1 MTSTTRYRLGI
12 DIGGTFTDIVLLG
25 EDGNVHTKKIL
36 STPDDYSRA
45 IEEGVRRLLAETGVA
60 ADAIAEV
67 SHGTT
72 VATNAIIER
81 KGVRVALI
89 TTQGFRDILEIA
101 RYRAPQLYD
110 VFFRKP
116 EPLVERRLR
125 FEVPERM
132 AASGETVTP
141 LDTDALL
148 AVADKCIEEKVDAVA
163 VVFINAYTNGAHEEE
178 AAAVIREKYP
188 DLPVTM
194 SSELVPQIQE
204 YERTSTT
211 VVNAY
216 IRPVIERYAR
226 RLEDR
231 LKTIGI
237 KVPLNI
243 MQSNGGVLPGDLA
256 ARRPIFIIESGPA
269 AGVVGAQRLGE
280 RLGLGDTIVFDMGG
294 TTAKASIIVGGEYG
308 TAPETEVGGGAAL
321 GHRMIRG
328 GGYVVQAP
336 TIDIAEV
343 GAGGGSIAWIDAG
356 GGIQVGPHSAGAA
369 PGPVCYGQGGTEPT
383 VTDANLLLGYLNP
396 DVLVGGDLALDKI
409 GAERAVA
416 AIGEKLGQSV
426 TDTAYGIHLIAN
438 ARMMRALS
446 AVSSERGLDPAGFGA
461 FAFGGN
467 GGVHVC
473 GLADSLGLNQVIV
486 PPAAGLFSAL
496 GLIFA
501 DVEHQCIRAYYQPI
515 DSLDLD
521 ALNRTFD
528 LLKGEATDLLEADGY
543 SDARRDLSFS
553 VEVKYI
559 GQNMALPIPVARL
572 PLTRDDLEALSEE
585 FAVAH
590 DVTFGYRSDQE
601 RLQLVS
607 LKVIGRGI
615 PDSPRLPDEV
625 RIGGEHSPATGKRQ
639 AYFGPEHG
647 WLETPVVHRADLTE
661 TPRPGPLIVEE
672 YDTTTVVRPGWT
684 ASRDDWNNIVL
695 SGETA

>member
-1 MTSTTRYRLGI
+1 MTRYRLGI

-25 EDGNVHTKKIL
+25 EDGVVHTKKIL
-36 STPDDYSRA
+36 SSPDDYSRA
-45 IEEGVRRLLAETGVA
+45 IEEGTRALLAESDIA
-60 ADAIAEV
+60 ADAISEV

-81 KGVRVALI
+81 KGVRVALV
-89 TTQGFRDILEIA
+89 TTQGFRDVLEIA

-125 FEVPERM
+125 FQVPERM
-132 AASGETVTP
+132 AANGEVVIP
-141 LDTDALL
+141 LDADAVH
-148 AVADKCIEEKVDAVA
+148 AVADQCVAEDVAAVA
-163 VVFINAYTNGAHEEE
+163 ICFINAYANGAHEEE
-178 AAAVIREKYP
+178 AAALFRARHP
-188 DLPVTM
+188 DLPVTV

-216 IRPVIERYAR
+216 IRPVIENYAR
-226 RLEDR
+226 KLEER
-231 LKTIGI
+231 LKAIGI
-237 KVPLNI
+237 SVPLNI
-243 MQSNGGVLPGDLA
+243 MQSNGGVLPAELA
-256 ARRPIFIIESGPA
+256 ARKPIFIIESGPA
-269 AGVVGAQRLGE
+269 AGVVGAQRLGD

-343 GAGGGSIAWIDAG
+343 GAGGGSIAWVDAG

-396 DVLVGGDLALDKI
+396 DVLVGGDLSLDRQ
-409 GAERAVA
+409 GAERAVTE
-416 AIGEKLGQSV
+416 IGDRLGQSP

-473 GLADSLGLNQVIV
+473 GLADSLGLPEVVV

-501 DVEHQCIRAYYQPI
+501 DVEHQCIRAYYQPV
-515 DSLDLD
+515 DMLDLD
-521 ALNRTFD
+521 DLNATFET
-528 LLKGEATDLLEADGY
+528 LQREATGLLSADGY
-543 SDARRDLSFS
+543 PSSRQDVTYS
-553 VEVKYI
+553 VGVKYI
-559 GQNMALPIPVARL
+559 GQNAALAVAVEHLPISA
-572 PLTRDDLEALSEE
+572 DDLTALSDVFSE
-585 FAVAH
+585 AH
-590 DVTFGYRSDQE
+590 DKTFGYRSDSE

-607 LKVIGRGI
+607 LKVVGRGV
-615 PDSPRLPDEV
+615 PDAPRLPDEV
-625 RIGGEHSPATGKRQ
+625 RVGSGYVPTMDNRR

-647 WLETPVVHRADLTE
+647 WIETPVLRRADIDDT
-661 TPRPGPLIVEE
+661 RRFGPLIVEE
-672 YDTTTVVRPGWT
+672 YDTTTVVRPGWA
-684 ASRDDWNNIVL
+684 ASRDSWNNIRL
-695 SGETA
+695 TSGAG

>member
-1 MTSTTRYRLGI
+1 MTRYRLGV

-25 EDGNVHTKKIL
+25 EDGAVATKKIL

-45 IEEGVRRLLAETGVA
+45 IEDGIRQLLAETGIEPG
-60 ADAIAEV
+60 AIAEV
-67 SHGTT
+67 AHGTT

-81 KGVRVALI
+81 KGVRVALV
-89 TTQGFRDILEIA
+89 TTAGFRDVLEIA
-101 RYRAPQLYD
+101 RYRAPHLYD

-125 FEVPERM
+125 FQVPERI
-132 AASGETVTP
+132 AATGAVVTP
-141 LDTDALL
+141 LDREAVR
-148 AVADKCIEEKVDAVA
+148 AVAEQCVAAKVDAVA
-163 VVFINAYTNGAHEEE
+163 ICFINAYANGAHEEE
-178 AAAVIREKYP
+178 AAAIFRERHP
-188 DLPVTM
+188 DLPVTV

-226 RLEDR
+226 RLDDR

-237 KVPLNI
+237 TVPLNI
-243 MQSNGGVLPGDLA
+243 MQSNGGVLPGALA
-256 ARRPIFIIESGPA
+256 ARKPIFIIESGPA
-269 AGVVGAQRLGE
+269 AGVVGAKRLGD
-280 RLGLGDTIVFDMGG
+280 RLGLGDAIVFDMGG
-294 TTAKASIIVGGEYG
+294 TTAKASIIAGGEYG

-321 GHRMIRG
+321 GHRMVKG

-369 PGPVCYGQGGTEPT
+369 PGPVCYGAGGTEPT

-396 DVLVGGDLALDKI
+396 DVLVGGDLALDRTA
-409 GAERAVA
+409 AEKAVT
-416 AIGEKLGQSV
+416 AIGEKLGQ
-426 TDTAYGIHLIAN
+426 DTTAAAYGIHLIAN

-446 AVSSERGLDPAGFGA
+446 AVSSERGLDPASFGI

-473 GLADSLGLNQVIV
+473 GLADSLGIDKVVV

-521 ALNRTFD
+521 DLNKTFGALRDEAAD
-528 LLKGEATDLLEADGY
+528 LLTSDGY
-543 SDARRDLSFS
+543 PRDRQELTYT
-553 VEVKYI
+553 VDVKYV
-559 GQNMALPIPVARL
+559 GQNTALPIPVSGL
-572 PLTRDDLEALSEE
+572 PITRDDLAEISER
-585 FAVAH
+585 FSVAH
-590 DVTFGYRSDQE
+590 QHVFGYRSDEE
-601 RLQLVS
+601 RLQLVT
-607 LKVIGRGI
+607 LKAVGRGV
-615 PDSPRLPDEV
+615 PDAPRLPTEIKLGDGFKAA
-625 RIGGEHSPATGKRQ
+625 GGMRK
-639 AYFGPEHG
+639 AYFGDEHG
-647 WLETPVVHRADLTE
+647 WVDTPVTGRAALGK

-672 YDTTTVVRPGWT
+672 YDTTTVVRPGWS
-684 ASRDDWNNIVL
+684 ASLDGWNNIVL
-695 SGETA
+695 VKV

>member
-1 MTSTTRYRLGI
+1 MTRYRLGI

-25 EDGNVHTKKIL
+25 EDGVVQTKKIL

-45 IEEGVRRLLAETGVA
+45 IEEGTRALLAETDIA

-89 TTQGFRDILEIA
+89 TTQGFRDVLEIA

-125 FEVPERM
+125 FQVPERM
-132 AASGETVTP
+132 TASGEVDTP
-141 LDTDALL
+141 LDADAVH
-148 AVADKCIEEKVDAVA
+148 AVADKCVAEGVDAVA
-163 VVFINAYTNGAHEEE
+163 ICFINAYANGAHEEE
-178 AAAVIREKYP
+178 AAALFRARYP
-188 DLPVTM
+188 DLPVTV

-226 RLEDR
+226 KLEER
-231 LKTIGI
+231 LKAIGI
-237 KVPLNI
+237 AVPLNI
-243 MQSNGGVLPGDLA
+243 MQSNGGVLPGELA
-256 ARRPIFIIESGPA
+256 ARKPIFIIESGPA
-269 AGVVGAQRLGE
+269 AGVVGAQRLGD

-343 GAGGGSIAWIDAG
+343 GAGGGSIAWVDAG

-396 DVLVGGDLALDKI
+396 DVLVGGDLSLDRQ
-409 GAERAVA
+409 GAERAVTE
-416 AIGEKLGQSV
+416 IGNTLGQST

-473 GLADSLGLNQVIV
+473 GLADSLGLPEVVV

-501 DVEHQCIRAYYQPI
+501 DVEHQCIRAYYQPV
-515 DSLDLD
+515 DMLDLD
-521 ALNRTFD
+521 NLNAAFEALQR
-528 LLKGEATDLLEADGY
+528 EATDLLSADGY
-543 SDARRDLSFS
+543 PSSRQDVTYS
-553 VEVKYI
+553 VDVKYI
-559 GQNMALPIPVARL
+559 GQNAALSVAVNRLPIGA
-572 PLTRDDLEALSEE
+572 DDLTALSEV
-585 FAVAH
+585 FSDAH
-590 DVTFGYRSDQE
+590 DKTFGYRSDAE

-607 LKVIGRGI
+607 LKVVGRGL
-615 PDSPRLPDEV
+615 PDAPRLPDEV
-625 RIGGEHSPATGKRQ
+625 QVGSGYIPSMDNRR
-639 AYFGPEHG
+639 AYFGPEHE
-647 WLETPVVHRADLTE
+647 WMETPVLRRADLDD
-661 TPRPGPLIVEE
+661 TPRSGPLIVEE
-672 YDTTTVVRPGWT
+672 YDTTTVVRPGWA
-684 ASRDDWNNIVL
+684 ASRDSWNNIRL
-695 SGETA
+695 TSGAD

>member
-45 IEEGVRRLLAETGVA
+45 IEEGVRRLLEETGVA

-148 AVADKCIEEKVDAVA
+148 SIADKCIEEKVDAVA
-163 VVFINAYTNGAHEEE
+163 VVFINAYANGAHEEE

-237 KVPLNI
+237 TVPLNI

-396 DVLVGGDLALDKI
+396 DVLVGGDLALDKV

-521 ALNRTFD
+521 ALNRTFE
-528 LLKGEATDLLEADGY
+528 LLKAEATDLLEADGY

-572 PLTRDDLEALSEE
+572 PLTRDDLQALSEE

-590 DVTFGYRSDQE
+590 DVTFGYRSDEE

-625 RIGGEHSPATGKRQ
+625 RIGGDHRAATGIRQ
-639 AYFGPEHG
+639 AYFGPELG
-647 WLETPVVHRADLTE
+647 WLETPVLHRADLTE
-661 TPRPGPLIVEE
+661 TSRPGPVIVEE

-684 ASRDDWNNIVL
+684 ASRDDW
-695 SGETA
+695 

>member
-1 MTSTTRYRLGI
+1 MTRYRLGI

-25 EDGNVHTKKIL
+25 EDGVVHTKKIL
-36 STPDDYSRA
+36 SSPDDYSLA
-45 IEEGVRRLLAETGVA
+45 IEEGTRALLAETDIT
-60 ADAIAEV
+60 ADAISEV

-81 KGVRVALI
+81 KGVRVALV
-89 TTQGFRDILEIA
+89 TTQGFRDVLEIA

-125 FEVPERM
+125 FQVPERM
-132 AASGETVTP
+132 AANGEVVTP
-141 LDTDALL
+141 LDAE
-148 AVADKCIEEKVDAVA
+148 AVDAVA
-163 VVFINAYTNGAHEEE
+163 DRCVAEDVAAVAICFINAYANGAHEEE
-178 AAAVIREKYP
+178 AAALFRARYP
-188 DLPVTM
+188 DLPVTV

-226 RLEDR
+226 KLEER
-231 LKTIGI
+231 LKAIGI
-237 KVPLNI
+237 SVPLNI
-243 MQSNGGVLPGDLA
+243 MQSNGGILPAELA
-256 ARRPIFIIESGPA
+256 ARKPIFIIESGPA
-269 AGVVGAQRLGE
+269 AGVVGAQRLGD

-343 GAGGGSIAWIDAG
+343 GAGGGSIAWVDAG
-356 GGIQVGPHSAGAA
+356 GGIQVGPHSAGAV

-396 DVLVGGDLALDKI
+396 DVLVGGDLTLDRQ
-409 GAERAVA
+409 GAEQSVTE
-416 AIGEKLGQSV
+416 IGETLGQPA

-446 AVSSERGLDPAGFGA
+446 AVSSERGLDPAGFAA

-473 GLADSLGLNQVIV
+473 GLADSLGLPEVVV

-501 DVEHQCIRAYYQPI
+501 DVEHQCIRAYYQPV
-515 DSLDLD
+515 DMLDLND
-521 ALNRTFD
+521 LNATFEM
-528 LLKGEATDLLEADGY
+528 LQREATGLLSADGY
-543 SDARRDLSFS
+543 PSSRQDVTYS
-553 VEVKYI
+553 VDVKYI
-559 GQNMALPIPVARL
+559 GQNAALAVAVERLPISA
-572 PLTRDDLEALSEE
+572 DDLTALSEVFSE
-585 FAVAH
+585 AH
-590 DVTFGYRSDQE
+590 DKTFGYRSDAE

-607 LKVIGRGI
+607 LKVVGRGV
-615 PDSPRLPDEV
+615 PDAPRLPDEV
-625 RIGGEHSPATGKRQ
+625 RVGSGYVPTMDNRR

-647 WLETPVVHRADLTE
+647 WIETPVLRRADLDDTR
-661 TPRPGPLIVEE
+661 RPGPLIVEE
-672 YDTTTVVRPGWT
+672 YDTTTVVRPGWA
-684 ASRDDWNNIVL
+684 ASRDSWNNIRL
-695 SGETA
+695 TSGAD

>member
-1 MTSTTRYRLGI
+1 MTSYRLGV

-25 EDGNVHTKKIL
+25 EDGTVHTKKIL

-45 IEEGVRRLLAETGVA
+45 IEDGIRQLLTETGVA
-60 ADAIAEV
+60 PGDITEV
-67 SHGTT
+67 AHGTT

-81 KGVRVALI
+81 KGVRVALV
-89 TTQGFRDILEIA
+89 TTEGFRDVLEIA

-110 VFFRKP
+110 VYFRKP

-125 FEVPERM
+125 FQVPERM
-132 AASGETVTP
+132 TASGNVDRP
-141 LDTDALL
+141 LDRDALL
-148 AVADKCIEEKVDAVA
+148 AVADKCVAERVDAVA
-163 VVFINAYTNGAHEEE
+163 ICFINAYVNGAHEEE
-178 AAAVIREKYP
+178 AAALFREKYP
-188 DLPVTM
+188 DLPVTV

-226 RLEDR
+226 RLDDR
-231 LKTIGI
+231 LKTLGI
-237 KVPLNI
+237 RVPLNI

-256 ARRPIFIIESGPA
+256 ARKPIFIIESGPA
-269 AGVVGAQRLGE
+269 AGVVGAKRLGD
-280 RLGLGDTIVFDMGG
+280 RLGLGDSIVFDMGG
-294 TTAKASIIVGGEYG
+294 TTAKASIIVDGTYG
-308 TAPETEVGGGAAL
+308 MAPETEVGGGAAL

-356 GGIQVGPHSAGAA
+356 GGINVGPHSAGAV

-396 DVLVGGDLALDKI
+396 EVLVGGDLELDRD
-409 GAERAVA
+409 GAAKAVA
-416 AIGEKLGQSV
+416 AIGAKLGQDV
-426 TDTAYGIHLIAN
+426 TEAAYGIHLIAN

-446 AVSSERGLDPAGFGA
+446 AVSSERGLDPAGFNA

-473 GLADSLGLNQVIV
+473 GLADALGIDRVIV

-501 DVEHQCIRAYYQPI
+501 DVEHQCIRAYYQPL
-515 DSLDLD
+515 DALDLD
-521 ALNRTFD
+521 HLNATFATLRD
-528 LLKGEATDLLEADGY
+528 EATDLLTADGY
-543 SDARRDLSFS
+543 GAARQELIVSA
-553 VEVKYI
+553 EVKYI
-559 GQNMALPIPVARL
+559 GQNMALAIPIDTLPVTQA
-572 PLTRDDLEALSEE
+572 DLADIGER

-590 DVTFGYRSDQE
+590 EATFGYRSDEE
-601 RLQLVS
+601 RLQFVS
-607 LKVIGRGI
+607 LKVVGRGV
-615 PDSPRLPDEV
+615 PDAPRLPDRV
-625 RIGGEHSPATGKRQ
+625 RIGDGFTAANATRK
-639 AYFGPEHG
+639 AYFGSEIG
-647 WLETPVVHRADLTE
+647 WLDTPVTSRAGLAGKSHK
-661 TPRPGPLIVEE
+661 GPLIVEE
-672 YDTTTVVRPGWT
+672 YDSTTVVRPGWS
-684 ASRDDWNNIVL
+684 ASLDDWNNIVL
-695 SGETA
+695 TQTAP

>member
-1 MTSTTRYRLGI
+1 MAPSPTSCCWARTARSQ
-12 DIGGTFTDIVLLG
+12 
-25 EDGNVHTKKIL
+25 TKKIL

-45 IEEGVRRLLAETGVA
+45 IEDGIRQLLAETGIEPGAIGEVA
-60 ADAIAEV
+60 
-67 SHGTT
+67 HGTT

-81 KGVRVALI
+81 KGVRVALV
-89 TTQGFRDILEIA
+89 TTEGFRDVLEIA
-101 RYRAPQLYD
+101 RYRAPHLYD

-125 FEVPERM
+125 FQVPERI
-132 AASGETVTP
+132 AATGAVVTP
-141 LDTDALL
+141 LDRDAVR
-148 AVADKCIEEKVDAVA
+148 AVAEQCVAAKVDAVA
-163 VVFINAYTNGAHEEE
+163 ICFINAYANGAHEEE
-178 AAAVIREKYP
+178 AAAIFREHHP
-188 DLPVTM
+188 DLPVTV

-226 RLEDR
+226 RLDDR

-237 KVPLNI
+237 TVPLNI
-243 MQSNGGVLPGDLA
+243 MQSNGGVLPGELA
-256 ARRPIFIIESGPA
+256 ARKPIFIIESGPA
-269 AGVVGAQRLGE
+269 AGVVGAKRLGD
-280 RLGLGDTIVFDMGG
+280 RLGLGDAIVFDMGG
-294 TTAKASIIVGGEYG
+294 TTAKASIIAGGEYG

-321 GHRMIRG
+321 GHRMVKG

-369 PGPVCYGQGGTEPT
+369 PGPVCYGAGGTEPT

-396 DVLVGGDLALDKI
+396 DVLVGGDLALDRTA
-409 GAERAVA
+409 AEKAVT
-416 AIGEKLGQSV
+416 AIGEKLGQ
-426 TDTAYGIHLIAN
+426 DTTAAAYGIHLIAN

-446 AVSSERGLDPAGFGA
+446 AVSSERGLDPASFGI

-473 GLADSLGLNQVIV
+473 GLADSLGIDKVVV

-521 ALNRTFD
+521 DLNKTFGALRDEAAD
-528 LLKGEATDLLEADGY
+528 LLTSDGY
-543 SDARRDLSFS
+543 PRDRQELTYT
-553 VEVKYI
+553 VDVKYV
-559 GQNMALPIPVARL
+559 GQNTALPIPVSGL
-572 PLTRDDLEALSEE
+572 PITRDDLAEISER
-585 FAVAH
+585 FSVAH
-590 DVTFGYRSDQE
+590 QHVFGYRSDEE
-601 RLQLVS
+601 RLQLVT
-607 LKVIGRGI
+607 LKAVGRGV
-615 PDSPRLPDEV
+615 PDAPRLPTAIKLGDGFKAAAGM
-625 RIGGEHSPATGKRQ
+625 RKPISATSTAGSTPRSPAAPRS
-639 AYFGPEHG
+639 ASSPA
-647 WLETPVVHRADLTE
+647 RA
-661 TPRPGPLIVEE
+661 R
-672 YDTTTVVRPGWT
+672 
-684 ASRDDWNNIVL
+684 
-695 SGETA
+695 

>member
-1 MTSTTRYRLGI
+1 MSRYRLGV
-12 DIGGTFTDIVLLG
+12 DIGGTFTDIVLLS
-25 EDGNVHTKKIL
+25 EDGAAHTKKIL

-45 IEEGVRRLLAETGVA
+45 IEDGIRQLLAETGVDP
-60 ADAIAEV
+60 ADIVEV
-67 SHGTT
+67 AHGTT

-81 KGVRVALI
+81 KGVRVALV
-89 TTQGFRDILEIA
+89 TTEGFRDVLEIA

-125 FEVPERM
+125 FQVPERI
-132 AASGETVTP
+132 AASGAVVTP
-141 LDTDALL
+141 LDRDALF
-148 AVADKCIEEKVDAVA
+148 AVADRCMAEKVDAVA
-163 VVFINAYTNGAHEEE
+163 VCFINAYVNGAHEEE
-178 AAAVIREKYP
+178 AAALIQARYP
-188 DLPVTM
+188 DLPVTL

-231 LKTIGI
+231 LRTIGI
-237 KVPLNI
+237 TVPLNI
-243 MQSNGGVLPGDLA
+243 MQSNGGVLPAELA
-256 ARRPIFIIESGPA
+256 ARKPIFIIESGPA
-269 AGVVGAQRLGE
+269 AGVVGAKRLGD
-280 RLGLGDTIVFDMGG
+280 RLGLGDAIVFDMGG
-294 TTAKASIIVGGEYG
+294 TTAKASIIVDGVYG
-308 TAPETEVGGGAAL
+308 MAPETEVGGGAAL

-356 GGIQVGPHSAGAA
+356 GGIQVGPNSAGAA

-396 DVLVGGDLALDKI
+396 DVLVGGDLKLDRD
-409 GAERAVA
+409 GAEKAVA
-416 AIGEKLGQSV
+416 AFGEKLGQNV
-426 TDTAYGIHLIAN
+426 TDAAYGIHLIAN

-446 AVSSERGLDPAGFGA
+446 AVSSERGLDPAGFSA

-473 GLADSLGLNQVIV
+473 GLGDALGIDTVVV

-515 DSLDLD
+515 DALDLED
-521 ALNRTFD
+521 LNRRFAALQD
-528 LLKGEATDLLEADGY
+528 EATALLTGDGY
-543 SDARRDLSFS
+543 DDARQEITVSA
-553 VEVKYI
+553 EVKYI
-559 GQNMALPIPVARL
+559 GQNTALAVPIRALPV
-572 PLTRDDLEALSEE
+572 TREDLAEISEAFS
-585 FAVAH
+585 VAH
-590 DVTFGYRSDQE
+590 EGTFGYRSDEE
-601 RLQLVS
+601 RLQFVT
-607 LKVIGRGI
+607 LKVVGRGV
-615 PDSPRLPDEV
+615 PDAPRLPDRVTIGDGFEV
-625 RIGGEHSPATGKRQ
+625 AAGTRQ

-647 WLETPVVHRADLTE
+647 WLETPVGGRAGLAGKTHK
-661 TPRPGPLIVEE
+661 GPLIVEE
-672 YDTTTVVRPGWT
+672 YDTTTVVRPGWS
-684 ASRDDWNNIVL
+684 ASLDGWNNIVL
-695 SGETA
+695 LKGKR

>member
-1 MTSTTRYRLGI
+1 MKYRLGV

-25 EDGNVHTKKIL
+25 ESGAVETKKIL

-45 IEEGVRRLLAETGVA
+45 IEDGIRGLLAETGINP
-60 ADAIAEV
+60 ADIAEV
-67 SHGTT
+67 AHGTT

-81 KGVRVALI
+81 KGVRVALV
-89 TTQGFRDILEIA
+89 TTEGFRDVLEIA
-101 RYRAPQLYD
+101 RYRAPRLYD

-125 FEVPERM
+125 FQVPERI
-132 AASGETVTP
+132 AASGEIVTP
-141 LDTDALL
+141 LDRDAVL
-148 AVADKCIEEKVDAVA
+148 AVAEKCVAAEVDAVA
-163 VVFINAYTNGAHEEE
+163 ICFINAYANGAHEEQ
-178 AAAVIREKYP
+178 AAALFRQRYP
-188 DLPVTM
+188 ELPVTV

-226 RLEDR
+226 RLDDR

-237 KVPLNI
+237 TVPLNI
-243 MQSNGGVLPGDLA
+243 MQSNGGVLPGELA
-256 ARRPIFIIESGPA
+256 ARKPIFIIESGPA
-269 AGVVGAQRLGE
+269 AGVVGAKRLGD
-280 RLGLGDTIVFDMGG
+280 RIGLGDAIVFDMGG
-294 TTAKASIIVGGEYG
+294 TTAKAAIIVGGDYG
-308 TAPETEVGGGAAL
+308 MAPETEVGGGAAL

-369 PGPVCYGQGGTEPT
+369 PGPVCYGRGGTEPT

-396 DVLVGGDLALDKI
+396 DVLVGGDLKLDRDA
-409 GAERAVA
+409 AESAVA
-416 AIGEKLGQSV
+416 AIGGKLGQ
-426 TDTAYGIHLIAN
+426 DTTAAAYGIHLIAN

-446 AVSSERGLDPAGFGA
+446 AVSSERGLDPASFGI

-473 GLADSLGLNQVIV
+473 GLATALGIERVVV

-501 DVEHQCIRAYYQPI
+501 DVEHQCIRAYYRPI

-521 ALNRTFD
+521 DLNRTFGALRD
-528 LLKGEATDLLEADGY
+528 EAAALLTADGY
-543 SDARRDLSFS
+543 SDARQELTYSA
-553 VEVKYI
+553 EVKYI
-559 GQNMALPIPVARL
+559 GQNTALAVPVRGLPIGRA
-572 PLTRDDLEALSEE
+572 DLSDISES
-585 FAVAH
+585 FSLAH
-590 DVTFGYRSDQE
+590 QNVFGYRSDEE
-601 RLQLVS
+601 RLQLAA
-607 LKVIGRGI
+607 LKAVGRGV
-615 PDSPRLPDEV
+615 PDAPRLPDAIKLGDGF
-625 RIGGEHSPATGKRQ
+625 RPKGGSRK
-639 AYFGPEHG
+639 AYFGEDHG
-647 WLETPVVHRADLTE
+647 WLDTPVTGRAALGRK
-661 TPRPGPLIVEE
+661 PRPGPLIVEE
-672 YDTTTVVRPGWT
+672 YDSTTVVRPGWT
-684 ASRDDWNNIVL
+684 ACLDGWNNIVL
-695 SGETA
+695 MRG

>member
-1 MTSTTRYRLGI
+1 MTRYRLGI

-45 IEEGVRRLLAETGVA
+45 IEDGVRQLLAETGVSA
-60 ADAIAEV
+60 GAISEV

-132 AASGETVTP
+132 AAAGETVTP
-141 LDTDALL
+141 LDADALL
-148 AVADKCIEEKVDAVA
+148 AVADRCIEEKVDAVA
-163 VVFINAYTNGAHEEE
+163 VVFINAYANGAHEEK
-178 AAAVIREKYP
+178 AAALIREKYP
-188 DLPVTM
+188 DLPVTV

-226 RLEDR
+226 RLDDR

-237 KVPLNI
+237 TVPLNI

-280 RLGLGDTIVFDMGG
+280 RLGLGNTIVFDMGG
-294 TTAKASIIVGGEYG
+294 TTAKASIIVDGQYG

-356 GGIQVGPHSAGAA
+356 GGIQVGPHSAGAS

-396 DVLVGGDLALDKI
+396 DVLVGGDLSLDKE
-409 GAERAVA
+409 GAERAIA
-416 AIGEKLGQSV
+416 AVGDRLGQSV
-426 TDTAYGIHLIAN
+426 TDAAYGIHLIAN

-473 GLADSLGLNQVIV
+473 GLAESLGLRQVIV

-501 DVEHQCIRAYYQPI
+501 DVEHQCIRAYYQPV
-515 DSLDLD
+515 DTLDLD
-521 ALNRTFD
+521 ALNRLFD
-528 LLKGEATDLLEADGY
+528 LLRAEAADLLAADGY
-543 SDARRDLSFS
+543 TEARCALSFS
-553 VEVKYI
+553 VEMKYI
-559 GQNMALPIPVARL
+559 GQNMALPIPVSGL
-572 PLTRDDLEALSEE
+572 PVTRDDLETLSEE
-585 FAVAH
+585 FSVAH
-590 DVTFGYRSDQE
+590 EKTFGYRSDDE

-607 LKVIGRGI
+607 LKVVGRGI
-615 PDSPRLPDEV
+615 PESPRLPAEVTVGGDE
-625 RIGGEHSPATGKRQ
+625 RSAEGRRQ
-639 AYFGPEHG
+639 AYFGPDLG
-647 WLETPVVHRADLTE
+647 WLETPVTRRPALAG
-661 TPRPGPLIVEE
+661 TPQPGPLIVEE
-672 YDTTTVVRPGWT
+672 YDTTTVVRPGWS
-684 ASRDDWNNIVL
+684 ASRDAWNNIVL
-695 SGETA
+695 HRQSD